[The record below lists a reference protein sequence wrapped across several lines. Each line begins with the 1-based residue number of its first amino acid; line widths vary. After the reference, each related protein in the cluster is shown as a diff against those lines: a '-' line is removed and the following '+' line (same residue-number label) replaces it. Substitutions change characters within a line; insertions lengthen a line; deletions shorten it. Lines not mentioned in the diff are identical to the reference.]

1 MAEGS
6 TKVLDRLFRALASA
20 RRREIL
26 RFAALERCTVT
37 QLADQLKMNE
47 PAVSK
52 HVRVL
57 VDAALLSKSQEGRFR
72 WCQLRRSAL
81 EPARESIVKLCCATT
96 KSQPRKAT
104 RKGPTMHSPPKQLSG
119 VIVLKRLKR

>member
-1 MAEGS
+1 MGKGGAN
-6 TKVLDRLFRALASA
+6 VLDRVFRALASA

-26 RFAALERCTVT
+26 RLAARGRCAVTQFAA
-37 QLADQLKMNE
+37 QLKMNQ

-57 VDAALLSKSQEGRFR
+57 VDAALLSKNREGRFR

-81 EPARESIVKLCCATT
+81 KTALESIEKLCCATT
-96 KSQPRKAT
+96 RSQRRQAT
-104 RKGPTMHSPPKQLSG
+104 R
-119 VIVLKRLKR
+119 RLDEGQQ